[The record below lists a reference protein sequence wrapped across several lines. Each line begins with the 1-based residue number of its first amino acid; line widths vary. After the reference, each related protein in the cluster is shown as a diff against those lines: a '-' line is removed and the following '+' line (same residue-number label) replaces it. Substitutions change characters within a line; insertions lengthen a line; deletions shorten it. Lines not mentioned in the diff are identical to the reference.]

1 MSRLYRLYYVESD
14 SQNRCFSVVRRA
26 NHLQFGCYEEVNQ
39 MATCNLCQ
47 AQYEWGQNPCWR
59 CEQDNTFWEEQ
70 RNLPRVLRFRNFFWN
85 VWGIIAIVINLF
97 AFALL
102 LWTALLRITWG
113 APGASN
119 ADLLGQGLAWFM
131 SFISIF
137 VVYAVRFQLWNYSWV
152 RNILKPQPPSLYT
165 IAVILFLLGILLL
178 LTYLSLVMFFD
189 ALTAD
194 QGVIGSQTDVMLD
207 IIIAKIVMPAM
218 YGFVFA
224 LFTAGSMFMSAG
236 LFVERFNER
245 GGQPVFMNTRLLT
258 DVVQKAAADSL
269 EIPLESTRPAGIKR
283 TEQGGIEILLNCR
296 STGVRPGSSDE
307 GFDRRYQ
314 VKANRWGQID
324 SLVEDV
330 RVR

>member
-1 MSRLYRLYYVESD
+1 
-14 SQNRCFSVVRRA
+14 
-26 NHLQFGCYEEVNQ
+26 

-47 AQYEWGQNPCWR
+47 AQYEWGENPCWR
-59 CEQDNTFWEEQ
+59 CQQDNTFWEEQ
-70 RNLPRVLRFRNFFWN
+70 RNLPRVHRFRNFFLN

-97 AFALL
+97 AFGLL
-102 LWTALLRITWG
+102 MWTVFLRITWG
-113 APGASN
+113 ASAASN

-152 RNILKPQPPSLYT
+152 RNILKPQPPNLYS
-165 IAVILFLLGILLL
+165 IAVILFLVGILLL
-178 LTYLSLVMFFD
+178 LTYLSLVMFFH
-189 ALTAD
+189 TVTID
-194 QGVIGSQTDVMLD
+194 QAGIGSQADVMLD

-258 DVVQKAAADSL
+258 DVVQKAAAESL
-269 EIPLESTRPAGIKR
+269 EMPVESTRPAGIKR
-283 TEQGGIEILLNCR
+283 SEQGGIEILLNCR
-296 STGVRPGSSDE
+296 GAGVRQDSFDE
-307 GFDRRYQ
+307 GSDKRYQ

-324 SLVEDV
+324 SLIEDLKV
-330 RVR
+330 R